1 MNLAPSSNR
10 RGHLRGFTLIEL
22 LVVIAIIGIL
32 SAVVLASLNTARSK
46 GSDASVKSAL
56 DTIRTQSNLFY
67 DSNSNSYATST
78 VVAAA
83 TAAAC
88 STGATMFVGDPTIA
102 KAITSASSSMP
113 TGGTITCAY
122 TTGLAAWAVHAST
135 ANPANSEWCV
145 DSTGVSKSEAAA
157 GVATACP

>member
-78 VVAAA
+78 VAAAA

-88 STGATMFVGDPTIA
+88 STAATMFVGDPTIA

-135 ANPANSEWCV
+135 ANPAGSEWCV
-145 DSTGVSKSEAAA
+145 DSTGVSKAESSA
-157 GVATACP
+157 GTATACP